1 MCAVVDHQVAEF
13 NTTISCPVNNL
24 RCNRWVQHMI
34 TRISRHSTQGKVE
47 SKDLARSFC
56 WCASELACLV
66 KKNSSSVCTAQLS
79 SANNVVRFAWFYKF
93 SDPPS
98 KASTWAHS
106 WCRST
111 AWSLGTVRRKFSDFE
126 LIPLNICPR
135 SAVFIANAAMLN
147 DVGSVS
153 HVNLLMNA
161 ASHWY
166 WVFKNHNGRS
176 RTALCMPRNKVDSE
190 ASGFTKT
197 TSTSRPIDL
206 SQNES

>member
-1 MCAVVDHQVAEF
+1 MSPTYDYTNKQASLHSRQG
-13 NTTISCPVNNL
+13 
-24 RCNRWVQHMI
+24 
-34 TRISRHSTQGKVE
+34 RIWRLG
-47 SKDLARSFC
+47 SKFL
-56 WCASELACLV
+56 LV
-66 KKNSSSVCTAQLS
+66 CFRIGMSHKKNSSSVRTAQLS

-106 WCRST
+106 WFRST

-190 ASGFTKT
+190 ASGFSKT